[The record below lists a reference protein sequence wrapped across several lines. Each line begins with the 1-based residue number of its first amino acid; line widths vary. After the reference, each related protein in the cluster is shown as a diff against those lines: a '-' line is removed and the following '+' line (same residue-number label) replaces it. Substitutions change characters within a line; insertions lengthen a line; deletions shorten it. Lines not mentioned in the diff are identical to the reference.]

1 MIYSVR
7 GKLIYSQ
14 NETVVVECAGVGYE
28 CRTSFSTIQAVAGKD
43 EVMLYTHLSVR
54 EDAVELFGFATKEE
68 LKSFRML
75 IGVSGVGPKAAISI
89 LSSCTPSQFALAV
102 ATGDS
107 ASFTK
112 IKGIGAK
119 TAQRIVL
126 ELKDKVASQD
136 RALFAAYYI
145 VGSKEDLIEAGVISK
160 GGLFK
165 SAKVS
170 YEAEKTSFI
179 KIDYREISTINTNS
193 QKAKVLSNHR
203 KGTYS
208 IEEVDGE
215 AIINISDPAGFWE
228 QTKYLVIQTQ

>member
-28 CRTSFSTIQAVAGKD
+28 CRTSFSTIQAVAGKE

-126 ELKDKVASQD
+126 ELKDKVVKGGGSENI
-136 RALFAAYYI
+136 ALFSPAENSAA
-145 VGSKEDLIEAGVISK
+145 VEEATTALVMLGFTKANVNKAVAAVLKEHPNATLEEIIK
-160 GGLFK
+160 LGLK
-165 SAKVS
+165 
-170 YEAEKTSFI
+170 
-179 KIDYREISTINTNS
+179 R
-193 QKAKVLSNHR
+193 L
-203 KGTYS
+203 
-208 IEEVDGE
+208 
-215 AIINISDPAGFWE
+215 
-228 QTKYLVIQTQ
+228 

>member
-14 NETVVVECAGVGYE
+14 GDTAVVECGGVGYE
-28 CRTSFSTIQAVAGKD
+28 CRTTFSTTRAIAGKD
-43 EVMLYTHLSVR
+43 EVMLYTHLAVR
-54 EDAVELFGFATKEE
+54 EDAMELFGFASKEE

-89 LSSCTPSQFALAV
+89 LSAVTPSQFALAV

-126 ELKDKVASQD
+126 ELKDKIA
-136 RALFAAYYI
+136 
-145 VGSKEDLIEAGVISK
+145 KENTIS
-160 GGLFK
+160 
-165 SAKVS
+165 V
-170 YEAEKTSFI
+170 
-179 KIDYREISTINTNS
+179 R
-193 QKAKVLSNHR
+193 
-203 KGTYS
+203 
-208 IEEVDGE
+208 GE
-215 AIINISDPAGFWE
+215 AAAAAPAVMDDSVREAITALVVLGYSEGEAASAIGKLDPTLPTEELIKKALMSLARFR
-228 QTKYLVIQTQ
+228 

>member
-107 ASFTK
+107 ATFTK

-126 ELKDKVASQD
+126 ELKDKVA
-136 RALFAAYYI
+136 
-145 VGSKEDLIEAGVISK
+145 KENTIS
-160 GGLFK
+160 
-165 SAKVS
+165 VRR
-170 YEAEKTSFI
+170 
-179 KIDYREISTINTNS
+179 D
-193 QKAKVLSNHR
+193 
-203 KGTYS
+203 
-208 IEEVDGE
+208 
-215 AIINISDPAGFWE
+215 AGFAVSPAAADNVKE
-228 QTKYLVIQTQ
+228 ALTALVVLGYSDSEASSAVSKLDPTLPTEELIKKALMSLARFR